1 MLTKFYERGMIM
13 KIKKIDKS
21 RKILLS
27 SRKILLSAVLMVALV
42 CGVIFYTMQK
52 PEVTL
57 ATEVK
62 LRTYDT
68 LNQNEPLKESD
79 LRDTESIKKWA
90 MPIVEGTLKAE
101 KRTLND
107 EEYQKV
113 LNAVVKTLNDTVDAG
128 NVDIQAD
135 GTLTDLSKSYVAN
148 AVANA
153 IAYALPEEDL
163 KSTVDGSTTQY
174 KQILDIQ
181 KALNALDNSNQT
193 LKKTVSAINN
203 TYQNSSTD
211 TSSQIHAV
219 DTSLTEKLDAL
230 ETELLAQIHY
240 NKKTGDRLTKDV
252 SDIQDI
258 LDSITSTQNECLS
271 QVKTALANIKT
282 LTTNVSDL
290 AKADEETKKQ
300 LKEITNN
307 ITSVTTQIDKTQQQ
321 FTNLL
326 NTKVKNLTDSQEALK
341 QEITTNI
348 SKTQTSLQTLVDNRV
363 TELTTKL
370 TGSIDTLRKDT
381 DSNDQKANTAL
392 NQTETTIRNE
402 ITSSKE
408 SLTKII
414 QQNVTQL
421 TENMS
426 STKSELQQKIDKNY
440 TDITNKQDADKKEL
454 SDKQDADKAELN
466 STITDVQKD
475 LQQQISK
482 NLDDLNKTISN
493 NVDDLNKTI
502 AGNKT
507 ELSNKIDK
515 TKEEMT
521 KSIDDTKNELNTTID
536 TKVTELNKTITAL
549 DQKLSA
555 SIDDTNASLAQTKA
569 DLTAVTTRVT
579 NAETDIKNINQQITD
594 LTAKYDTAIQKLW
607 DQVNVNSA
615 DIKALQSRLNAFI
628 ASANGHYKVDM
639 VPGFTITAA
648 QWKASG
654 SNVTYTFTHEYL
666 KNCTVVDVD
675 YASQYDIS
683 PTYSINSSAGTI
695 TITIPASQAQ
705 NISIADIMCYH
716 LIDDDK
722 GKDAAV
728 SHSDDSEKPVAD
740 EPKNDTA
747 ADTEIESQ
755 DVTGHKENE
764 DSKDTYSTLN

>member
-1 MLTKFYERGMIM
+1 M
-13 KIKKIDKS
+13 KIKKLDRS

-27 SRKILLSAVLMVALV
+27 VVLMITLV
-42 CGVIFYTMQK
+42 CGVIFYTVQK

-68 LNQNEPLKESD
+68 LNQNEPMKESD

-128 NVDIQAD
+128 NIDIQAD

-521 KSIDDTKNELNTTID
+521 KSIEDTKNELNTTID
-536 TKVTELNKTITAL
+536 TKVTELNQTITAL

-579 NAETDIKNINQQITD
+579 NAEASITNINQQITD

-607 DQVNVNSA
+607 DQVNANSA

-654 SNVTYTFTHEYL
+654 SNVTYTFTHKYL

-683 PTYSINSSAGTI
+683 PTYSTNASAGTI

-740 EPKNDTA
+740 ESKNDTV
-747 ADTEIESQ
+747 ADTETESQ

>member
-1 MLTKFYERGMIM
+1 M
-13 KIKKIDKS
+13 KIKKLDRS

-27 SRKILLSAVLMVALV
+27 VVLMITLV
-42 CGVIFYTMQK
+42 CGVIFYTVQK

-68 LNQNEPLKESD
+68 LNQNEPMKESD

-128 NVDIQAD
+128 NIDIQAD

-148 AVANA
+148 AVANS

-271 QVKTALANIKT
+271 QVKTALANIKA

-408 SLTKII
+408 SLNKII
-414 QQNVTQL
+414 QQNITQL
-421 TENMS
+421 TQNMTS
-426 STKSELQQKIDKNY
+426 NKSELQQKIDKNY
-440 TDITNKQDADKKEL
+440 TEIINKQNADRKEL
-454 SDKQDADKAELN
+454 SDKQNADKAELN

-482 NLDDLNKTISN
+482 NLDDLNKTIGD

-502 AGNKT
+502 ATNKT
-507 ELSNKIDK
+507 ELSTKINK

-521 KSIDDTKNELNTTID
+521 KSINDTKTELSTTID
-536 TKVTELNKTITAL
+536 TKVTELNQTITVL
-549 DQKLSA
+549 DQKLTA

-579 NAETDIKNINQQITD
+579 NAEASITNINQQITD
-594 LTAKYDTAIQKLW
+594 LTSKYDTAIQKLW
-607 DQVNVNSA
+607 DQVNTNSA

-683 PTYSINSSAGTI
+683 PTYSINSSAGTL

-722 GKDAAV
+722 GKNAAV
-728 SHSDDSEKPVAD
+728 AHSDDLERPVAD
-740 EPKNDTA
+740 EPENDTA
-747 ADTEIESQ
+747 KEPESQ
-755 DVTGHKENE
+755 VQDLTGHKENE
-764 DSKDTYSTLN
+764 DSKNTYSTLN

>member
-1 MLTKFYERGMIM
+1 M
-13 KIKKIDKS
+13 KIKKLDRS

-27 SRKILLSAVLMVALV
+27 VVLMITLV
-42 CGVIFYTMQK
+42 CGVIFYTVQK

-68 LNQNEPLKESD
+68 LNQNEPMNESD

-128 NVDIQAD
+128 NIDIQAD

-521 KSIDDTKNELNTTID
+521 KSIEDTKNELNTTID
-536 TKVTELNKTITAL
+536 TKVTELSQTITVL
-549 DQKLSA
+549 DQKLTA

-579 NAETDIKNINQQITD
+579 NAEASITNINQQITD
-594 LTAKYDTAIQKLW
+594 LTSKYDTAIQKLW
-607 DQVNVNSA
+607 DQVNTNSA

-722 GKDAAV
+722 GKDAAAT
-728 SHSDDSEKPVAD
+728 HSDDSEKSVVD
-740 EPKNDTA
+740 EPKNDTV
-747 ADTEIESQ
+747 ADTETESQ

>member
-1 MLTKFYERGMIM
+1 M
-13 KIKKIDKS
+13 KIKKLDRS

-27 SRKILLSAVLMVALV
+27 VVLMITLV
-42 CGVIFYTMQK
+42 CGVIFYTVQK

-68 LNQNEPLKESD
+68 LNQNEPMKESD

-128 NVDIQAD
+128 NIDIQAD

-521 KSIDDTKNELNTTID
+521 KSIEDTKNELNTTID
-536 TKVTELNKTITAL
+536 TKVTELNQTITAL

-579 NAETDIKNINQQITD
+579 NAEASITNINQQITD
-594 LTAKYDTAIQKLW
+594 LTSKYDTAIQKLW
-607 DQVNVNSA
+607 DQVNTNSA

-639 VPGFTITAA
+639 VPGFTITVA

-683 PTYSINSSAGTI
+683 PTYSTNASAGTI

-722 GKDAAV
+722 GKNAAV
-728 SHSDDSEKPVAD
+728 AHSDDLERPVAD
-740 EPKNDTA
+740 EPENDTA
-747 ADTEIESQ
+747 KEPESQ
-755 DVTGHKENE
+755 VQDLTGHKENE

>member
-1 MLTKFYERGMIM
+1 M
-13 KIKKIDKS
+13 KIKKLD
-21 RKILLS
+21 R
-27 SRKILLSAVLMVALV
+27 SRKILLSAVLTVAMV
-42 CGVIFYTMQK
+42 CGVLFYTMQK

-68 LNQNEPLKESD
+68 LNQNEPMKESD

-113 LNAVVKTLNDTVDAG
+113 LNAVVKTLNDTADAG
-128 NVDIQAD
+128 NIDIQAD

-181 KALNALDNSNQT
+181 KALNALDNSNQS

-240 NKKTGDRLTKDV
+240 NKKTGDRLTREV
-252 SDIQDI
+252 TDIQKI
-258 LDSITSTQNECLS
+258 LDDLMNTQNECMS
-271 QVKTALANIKT
+271 QIKTALTNIKT

-290 AKADEETKKQ
+290 AKSDQETKKQ
-300 LKEITNN
+300 LQEISSN
-307 ITSVTTQIDKTQQQ
+307 ITDVTTQIDKTQQQ
-321 FTNLL
+321 FTNIL
-326 NTKVKNLTDSQEALK
+326 NQKVKNLTDSQEALK

-381 DSNDQKANTAL
+381 DRNDQKANTAL

-408 SLTKII
+408 SLNKII
-414 QQNVTQL
+414 QQNITQL
-421 TENMS
+421 TQNMTS
-426 STKSELQQKIDKNY
+426 NKSELQQKIDKNY
-440 TDITNKQDADKKEL
+440 TEIINKQNADRKEL
-454 SDKQDADKAELN
+454 SDKQNADKAELN

-482 NLDDLNKTISN
+482 NLDDLNKTIGD

-502 AGNKT
+502 ATNKT
-507 ELSNKIDK
+507 ELSTKINK

-521 KSIDDTKNELNTTID
+521 KSINDTKTELSTTID
-536 TKVTELNKTITAL
+536 TKVTELNQTITAL
-549 DQKLSA
+549 DQKLTA

-579 NAETDIKNINQQITD
+579 NAEASIININQQITD

-607 DQVNVNSA
+607 DQVNINSA

-683 PTYSINSSAGTI
+683 PTYQVNSDAGTL

-722 GKDAAV
+722 GKDAAAT
-728 SHSDDSEKPVAD
+728 HSDDSEKSVVD

-747 ADTEIESQ
+747 KEPESQ
-755 DVTGHKENE
+755 APDLTGHQENE

>member
-1 MLTKFYERGMIM
+1 M
-13 KIKKIDKS
+13 KIKKLD
-21 RKILLS
+21 R
-27 SRKILLSAVLMVALV
+27 SRKILLSAVLTVAMV
-42 CGVIFYTMQK
+42 CGVLFYTMQK

-68 LNQNEPLKESD
+68 LNQNEPMKESD

-113 LNAVVKTLNDTVDAG
+113 LNAVVKTLNDTADAG
-128 NVDIQAD
+128 NIDIQAD

-181 KALNALDNSNQT
+181 KALNALDNSNQS

-240 NKKTGDRLTKDV
+240 NKKTGDRLTREV
-252 SDIQDI
+252 TDIQKI
-258 LDSITSTQNECLS
+258 LDDLMNTQNECMS
-271 QVKTALANIKT
+271 QIKTALTNIKT

-290 AKADEETKKQ
+290 AKSDQETKKQ
-300 LKEITNN
+300 LQEISSN
-307 ITSVTTQIDKTQQQ
+307 ITDVTTQIDKTQQQ
-321 FTNLL
+321 FTNIL
-326 NTKVKNLTDSQEALK
+326 NQKVKNLTDSQEALK

-370 TGSIDTLRKDT
+370 TGSIDTLRKNT

-408 SLTKII
+408 SLNKII
-414 QQNVTQL
+414 QQNITQL
-421 TENMS
+421 TQNMTS
-426 STKSELQQKIDKNY
+426 NKSELQQKIDKNY

-521 KSIDDTKNELNTTID
+521 KSIEDTKNELNTTID
-536 TKVTELNKTITAL
+536 TKVTELNQTITAL
-549 DQKLSA
+549 DQKLSV

-569 DLTAVTTRVT
+569 DLTAVTIRVT

-607 DQVNVNSA
+607 DQVNANSA

-654 SNVTYTFTHEYL
+654 SNATYTFTHEYL

-683 PTYSINSSAGTI
+683 PTYSINSSTGTI
-695 TITIPASQAQ
+695 TIKIPASQAQ

-747 ADTEIESQ
+747 TNTETESQ

-764 DSKDTYSTLN
+764 DSKNTYSTLN

>member
-1 MLTKFYERGMIM
+1 MLIKFYERGMIM
-13 KIKKIDKS
+13 KIKKLD
-21 RKILLS
+21 R
-27 SRKILLSAVLMVALV
+27 SRKILLSAVLTVAMV
-42 CGVIFYTMQK
+42 CGVLFYTMQK

-68 LNQNEPLKESD
+68 LNQNEPMKESD

-113 LNAVVKTLNDTVDAG
+113 LNAVVKTLNDTADAG
-128 NVDIQAD
+128 NIDIQAD

-181 KALNALDNSNQT
+181 KALNALDNSNQS

-240 NKKTGDRLTKDV
+240 NKKTGDRLTREV
-252 SDIQDI
+252 TDIQKI
-258 LDSITSTQNECLS
+258 LDDLMNTQNECMS
-271 QVKTALANIKT
+271 QIKTALTNIKT

-290 AKADEETKKQ
+290 AKSDHETKKQ
-300 LKEITNN
+300 LHEISSN
-307 ITSVTTQIDKTQQQ
+307 ITDITTQIDKTQQQ
-321 FTNLL
+321 FTNIL
-326 NTKVKNLTDSQEALK
+326 NQKVKNLTDSQEALK

-408 SLTKII
+408 SLNKII
-414 QQNVTQL
+414 QQNITQL
-421 TENMS
+421 TQNMTS
-426 STKSELQQKIDKNY
+426 NKSELQQKIDKNY
-440 TDITNKQDADKKEL
+440 TEIINKQNADRKEL
-454 SDKQDADKAELN
+454 SDKQNADKAELN

-482 NLDDLNKTISN
+482 NLDDLNKTIGD
-493 NVDDLNKTI
+493 NVNDLNKTI
-502 AGNKT
+502 ATNKT
-507 ELSNKIDK
+507 ELSTKINK

-521 KSIDDTKNELNTTID
+521 KSINDTKTELSTTID
-536 TKVTELNKTITAL
+536 TKVTELNQTITAL
-549 DQKLSA
+549 DQKLTA

-579 NAETDIKNINQQITD
+579 NAEASIININQQITD

-607 DQVNVNSA
+607 DQVNINSA

-683 PTYSINSSAGTI
+683 PTYQVNSDAGTL
-695 TITIPASQAQ
+695 TIIIPASQAQ

-722 GKDAAV
+722 GKDAAAT
-728 SHSDDSEKPVAD
+728 HSDDSEKSVVD

-747 ADTEIESQ
+747 KEPESQ
-755 DVTGHKENE
+755 APDLTGHKENE

>member
-1 MLTKFYERGMIM
+1 M
-13 KIKKIDKS
+13 KIKKLDRS

-27 SRKILLSAVLMVALV
+27 VVLMITLV
-42 CGVIFYTMQK
+42 CGVIFYTVQK

-68 LNQNEPLKESD
+68 LNQNEPMKESD

-128 NVDIQAD
+128 NIDIQTD

-521 KSIDDTKNELNTTID
+521 KSIEDTKNELNTTID
-536 TKVTELNKTITAL
+536 TKVTELNQTITAL

-579 NAETDIKNINQQITD
+579 NAEASITNINQQITD
-594 LTAKYDTAIQKLW
+594 LTSKYDTAIQKLW
-607 DQVNVNSA
+607 DQVNTNSA

-654 SNVTYTFTHEYL
+654 SNVTYTFTHKYL

-683 PTYSINSSAGTI
+683 PTYSTNASAGTI

-722 GKDAAV
+722 GKNAAV
-728 SHSDDSEKPVAD
+728 AHSEDLERPVAD
-740 EPKNDTA
+740 EPENDTA
-747 ADTEIESQ
+747 KEPESQ
-755 DVTGHKENE
+755 VQNLTGHKENE
-764 DSKDTYSTLN
+764 DSKNTYSTLN

>member
-1 MLTKFYERGMIM
+1 M
-13 KIKKIDKS
+13 KIKKLDRS

-27 SRKILLSAVLMVALV
+27 VVLMITLV
-42 CGVIFYTMQK
+42 CGVIFYTVQK

-68 LNQNEPLKESD
+68 LNQNEPMKESD

-128 NVDIQAD
+128 NIDIQAD

-440 TDITNKQDADKKEL
+440 TDITNKQNADKKEL
-454 SDKQDADKAELN
+454 SDKQAANKAELN

-521 KSIDDTKNELNTTID
+521 KSIEDTKNELNTTID
-536 TKVTELNKTITAL
+536 TKVTELNQTITAL

-579 NAETDIKNINQQITD
+579 NAEASITNINQQITD
-594 LTAKYDTAIQKLW
+594 LTSKYDTAIQKLW
-607 DQVNVNSA
+607 DQVNTNSA

-654 SNVTYTFTHEYL
+654 SNVTYTFTHKYL

-683 PTYSINSSAGTI
+683 PTYQVNSDAGTL

-722 GKDAAV
+722 GKDAAATP
-728 SHSDDSEKPVAD
+728 SDDSEKSVVD

-747 ADTEIESQ
+747 KEPESQ
-755 DVTGHKENE
+755 AQDLTGHKENE

>member
-1 MLTKFYERGMIM
+1 M
-13 KIKKIDKS
+13 KIKKLDRS

-27 SRKILLSAVLMVALV
+27 VVLMITLV
-42 CGVIFYTMQK
+42 CGVIFYTVQK

-68 LNQNEPLKESD
+68 LNQNEPMKESD

-128 NVDIQAD
+128 NIDIQAD

-408 SLTKII
+408 SLNKII
-414 QQNVTQL
+414 QQNITQL
-421 TENMS
+421 TQNMTS
-426 STKSELQQKIDKNY
+426 NKSELQQKIDKNY
-440 TDITNKQDADKKEL
+440 TEIINKQNADRKEL
-454 SDKQDADKAELN
+454 SDKQNADKAELN

-482 NLDDLNKTISN
+482 NLDDLNKTIGD

-502 AGNKT
+502 ATNKT
-507 ELSNKIDK
+507 ELSTKIDK

-521 KSIDDTKNELNTTID
+521 KSIEDTKNELNTTID
-536 TKVTELNKTITAL
+536 TKVTELNQTITAL

-579 NAETDIKNINQQITD
+579 NAEASITNINQQITD
-594 LTAKYDTAIQKLW
+594 LTSKYDTAIQKLW
-607 DQVNVNSA
+607 DQVNTNSA

-654 SNVTYTFTHEYL
+654 SNVTYTFTHKYL

-683 PTYSINSSAGTI
+683 PTYSTNASAGTI

-722 GKDAAV
+722 GKNAAV
-728 SHSDDSEKPVAD
+728 AHSDDLERPVAD
-740 EPKNDTA
+740 EPENDTA
-747 ADTEIESQ
+747 KEPESQ
-755 DVTGHKENE
+755 VQDLTGHKENE
-764 DSKDTYSTLN
+764 DSKNTYSTLN

>member
-1 MLTKFYERGMIM
+1 M
-13 KIKKIDKS
+13 KIKKLD
-21 RKILLS
+21 R
-27 SRKILLSAVLMVALV
+27 SRKILLSAVLTVAMV
-42 CGVIFYTMQK
+42 CGVLFYTMQK

-68 LNQNEPLKESD
+68 LNQNEPMKESD

-113 LNAVVKTLNDTVDAG
+113 LNAVVKTLNDTADAG
-128 NVDIQAD
+128 NIDIQAD

-181 KALNALDNSNQT
+181 KALNALDNSNQS

-240 NKKTGDRLTKDV
+240 NKKTGDRLTREV
-252 SDIQDI
+252 TDIQKI
-258 LDSITSTQNECLS
+258 LDDLMNTQNECMS
-271 QVKTALANIKT
+271 QIKTALTNIKT

-290 AKADEETKKQ
+290 AKSDQETKKQ
-300 LKEITNN
+300 LQEISSN
-307 ITSVTTQIDKTQQQ
+307 ITDVTTQIDKTQQQ
-321 FTNLL
+321 FTNIL
-326 NTKVKNLTDSQEALK
+326 NQKVKNLTDSQEALK

-408 SLTKII
+408 FLNKII
-414 QQNVTQL
+414 QQNITQL
-421 TENMS
+421 TQNMTS
-426 STKSELQQKIDKNY
+426 NKSELQQKIDKNY
-440 TDITNKQDADKKEL
+440 TEIINKQNADRKEL
-454 SDKQDADKAELN
+454 SDKQNADKAELN

-482 NLDDLNKTISN
+482 NLDDLNKTIGD

-502 AGNKT
+502 ATNKT
-507 ELSNKIDK
+507 ELSTKINK

-521 KSIDDTKNELNTTID
+521 KSINDTKTELSTTID
-536 TKVTELNKTITAL
+536 TKVTELNQTITAL
-549 DQKLSA
+549 DQKLTA

-579 NAETDIKNINQQITD
+579 NAEASIININQQITD

-607 DQVNVNSA
+607 DQVNINSA

-683 PTYSINSSAGTI
+683 PTYQVNSDAGTL

-722 GKDAAV
+722 GKDAAAT
-728 SHSDDSEKPVAD
+728 HSDDSEKSVVD

-747 ADTEIESQ
+747 KEPESQ
-755 DVTGHKENE
+755 APDLTGHQENE

>member
-1 MLTKFYERGMIM
+1 M
-13 KIKKIDKS
+13 KIKKLDRS

-27 SRKILLSAVLMVALV
+27 VVLMITLV
-42 CGVIFYTMQK
+42 CGVIFYTVQK

-521 KSIDDTKNELNTTID
+521 KSIEDTKNELNTTID
-536 TKVTELNKTITAL
+536 TKVTELNQTITAL

-579 NAETDIKNINQQITD
+579 NAEASITNINQQITD
-594 LTAKYDTAIQKLW
+594 LTSKYDTAIQKLW
-607 DQVNVNSA
+607 DQVNANSA

-654 SNVTYTFTHEYL
+654 SNVTYTFTHKYL

-683 PTYSINSSAGTI
+683 PTYSTNASAGTI

-722 GKDAAV
+722 GKNAAV
-728 SHSDDSEKPVAD
+728 AHSDDLERPVAD
-740 EPKNDTA
+740 EPENDTA
-747 ADTEIESQ
+747 KEPESQ
-755 DVTGHKENE
+755 VQDLTGHKENE
-764 DSKDTYSTLN
+764 DSKNTYSTLN

>member
-1 MLTKFYERGMIM
+1 M
-13 KIKKIDKS
+13 KIKKID
-21 RKILLS
+21 R
-27 SRKILLSAVLMVALV
+27 SRKILLSAVLTVAMV
-42 CGVIFYTMQK
+42 CGVLFYTMQK

-68 LNQNEPLKESD
+68 LNQNEPMKESD

-113 LNAVVKTLNDTVDAG
+113 LNAVVKTLNDTADAG
-128 NVDIQAD
+128 NIDIQAD

-181 KALNALDNSNQT
+181 KALNALDNSNQS

-240 NKKTGDRLTKDV
+240 NKKTGDRLTREV
-252 SDIQDI
+252 TDIQKI
-258 LDSITSTQNECLS
+258 LDDLMNTQNECMS
-271 QVKTALANIKT
+271 QIKTALTNIKT

-290 AKADEETKKQ
+290 AKSDQETKKQ
-300 LKEITNN
+300 LQEISSN
-307 ITSVTTQIDKTQQQ
+307 ITDVTTQIDKTQQQ
-321 FTNLL
+321 FTNIL
-326 NTKVKNLTDSQEALK
+326 NQKVKNLTDSQEALK

-408 SLTKII
+408 SLNKII
-414 QQNVTQL
+414 QQNITQL
-421 TENMS
+421 TQNMTS
-426 STKSELQQKIDKNY
+426 NKSELQQKIDKNY
-440 TDITNKQDADKKEL
+440 TEIINKQNADRKEL
-454 SDKQDADKAELN
+454 SDKQNADKAELN

-482 NLDDLNKTISN
+482 NLDDLNKTIGD

-502 AGNKT
+502 ATNKT
-507 ELSNKIDK
+507 ELSTKINK

-521 KSIDDTKNELNTTID
+521 KSINDTKTELSTTID
-536 TKVTELNKTITAL
+536 TKVTELNQTITAL
-549 DQKLSA
+549 DQKLTA

-579 NAETDIKNINQQITD
+579 NAEASITNINQQITD
-594 LTAKYDTAIQKLW
+594 LTSKYDTAIQKLW
-607 DQVNVNSA
+607 DQVNTNSA

-654 SNVTYTFTHEYL
+654 SNVNYTFTHEYL

-683 PTYSINSSAGTI
+683 PTYQVNSDAGTL
-695 TITIPASQAQ
+695 TITIPTSQAQ

-722 GKDAAV
+722 GKDAAAT
-728 SHSDDSEKPVAD
+728 HSDDSEKSVVD

-747 ADTEIESQ
+747 KEPESQ
-755 DVTGHKENE
+755 AQDLTGHKENE

>member
-1 MLTKFYERGMIM
+1 MIM
-13 KIKKIDKS
+13 KIKKLDRS

-27 SRKILLSAVLMVALV
+27 VVLMITLV
-42 CGVIFYTMQK
+42 CGVIFYTVQK

-68 LNQNEPLKESD
+68 LNQNEPMKESD

-128 NVDIQAD
+128 NIDIQAD

-326 NTKVKNLTDSQEALK
+326 NTKVKNLTDSQEAIK

-502 AGNKT
+502 VGNKT

-521 KSIDDTKNELNTTID
+521 KSIEDTKNELNTTID
-536 TKVTELNKTITAL
+536 TKVTELNQTITAL

-569 DLTAVTTRVT
+569 DLTTVTTRVT

-607 DQVNVNSA
+607 DQVNANSA

-654 SNVTYTFTHEYL
+654 SNATYTFTHEYL

-683 PTYSINSSAGTI
+683 PTYQVNSDAGTL

-722 GKDAAV
+722 GKDAAAT
-728 SHSDDSEKPVAD
+728 HSDDSENSVVD

-747 ADTEIESQ
+747 KEPESQ
-755 DVTGHKENE
+755 AQDLTGHKENE

>member
-1 MLTKFYERGMIM
+1 M
-13 KIKKIDKS
+13 KIKKLDRS

-27 SRKILLSAVLMVALV
+27 VVLMITLV
-42 CGVIFYTMQK
+42 CGVIFYTVQK

-68 LNQNEPLKESD
+68 LNQNEPMKESD

-128 NVDIQAD
+128 NIDIQAD

-521 KSIDDTKNELNTTID
+521 KSIEDTKNELNTTID
-536 TKVTELNKTITAL
+536 TKVTELNQTITAL

-579 NAETDIKNINQQITD
+579 NAEASITNINQQITD
-594 LTAKYDTAIQKLW
+594 LTSKYDTAIQKLW
-607 DQVNVNSA
+607 DQVNANSA

-654 SNVTYTFTHEYL
+654 SNVTYTFTHKYL

-683 PTYSINSSAGTI
+683 PTYSTNASAGTI

-722 GKDAAV
+722 GKNAAV
-728 SHSDDSEKPVAD
+728 AHSDDLERPVAD
-740 EPKNDTA
+740 EPENDTA
-747 ADTEIESQ
+747 KEPESQ
-755 DVTGHKENE
+755 VQDLTGHKENE
-764 DSKDTYSTLN
+764 DSKNTYSTLN

>member
-1 MLTKFYERGMIM
+1 M
-13 KIKKIDKS
+13 KIKKID
-21 RKILLS
+21 R
-27 SRKILLSAVLMVALV
+27 SRKILLSAVLTVAMV
-42 CGVIFYTMQK
+42 CGVLFYTMQK

-68 LNQNEPLKESD
+68 LNQNEPMKESD

-128 NVDIQAD
+128 NIDIQAD

-181 KALNALDNSNQT
+181 KALNALDNSNQS

-240 NKKTGDRLTKDV
+240 NKKTGDRLTRDV
-252 SDIQDI
+252 TDIQDI
-258 LDSITSTQNECLS
+258 LDDLMNTQNECMS
-271 QVKTALANIKT
+271 QIKTALTNIKT

-290 AKADEETKKQ
+290 AKSDQETKKQ
-300 LKEITNN
+300 LQEISSN
-307 ITSVTTQIDKTQQQ
+307 ITDVTTQIDKTQQQ
-321 FTNLL
+321 FTNIL
-326 NTKVKNLTDSQEALK
+326 NQKVKNLTDSQEALK

-408 SLTKII
+408 SLNKII
-414 QQNVTQL
+414 QQNITQL
-421 TENMS
+421 TQNMTS
-426 STKSELQQKIDKNY
+426 NKSELQQKIDKNY
-440 TDITNKQDADKKEL
+440 TEIINKQNADRKEL
-454 SDKQDADKAELN
+454 SDKQNADKAELN

-482 NLDDLNKTISN
+482 NLDDLNKTIGD

-502 AGNKT
+502 ATNKT
-507 ELSNKIDK
+507 ELSTKINK

-521 KSIDDTKNELNTTID
+521 KSINDTKTELSTTID
-536 TKVTELNKTITAL
+536 TKVTELNQTITAL
-549 DQKLSA
+549 DQKLTA

-579 NAETDIKNINQQITD
+579 NAEASITNINQQITD
-594 LTAKYDTAIQKLW
+594 LTSKYDTAIQKLW
-607 DQVNVNSA
+607 DQVNTNSA

-639 VPGFTITAA
+639 VPGFPITAA

-654 SNVTYTFTHEYL
+654 SNVIYTFTHEYL

-683 PTYSINSSAGTI
+683 PTYQVNSNAGTL
-695 TITIPASQAQ
+695 TITIPASQTQ

-722 GKDAAV
+722 GKDAAAT
-728 SHSDDSEKPVAD
+728 HSDTSEKPVVD
-740 EPKNDTA
+740 EPKNGTA
-747 ADTEIESQ
+747 KEPESQ
-755 DVTGHKENE
+755 APDLTGHKENE

>member
-1 MLTKFYERGMIM
+1 M
-13 KIKKIDKS
+13 KIKKLDRS

-27 SRKILLSAVLMVALV
+27 VVLMITLV
-42 CGVIFYTMQK
+42 CGVIFYTVQK

-68 LNQNEPLKESD
+68 LNQNEPMKESD

-128 NVDIQAD
+128 NIDIQAD

-521 KSIDDTKNELNTTID
+521 KSIEDTKNELNTTID
-536 TKVTELNKTITAL
+536 TKVTELNQTITAL

-569 DLTAVTTRVT
+569 DLTAVTIRVT

-607 DQVNVNSA
+607 NQVNANSA

-654 SNVTYTFTHEYL
+654 SNATYTFTHEYL

-683 PTYSINSSAGTI
+683 PTYSINSSTGTI
-695 TITIPASQAQ
+695 TIKIPASQAQ

-747 ADTEIESQ
+747 TNTETESQ

>member
-1 MLTKFYERGMIM
+1 M
-13 KIKKIDKS
+13 KIKKLD
-21 RKILLS
+21 R
-27 SRKILLSAVLMVALV
+27 SRKILLSAVLMITLV
-42 CGVIFYTMQK
+42 CGVIFYTVQK

-68 LNQNEPLKESD
+68 LNQNEPMKESD

-128 NVDIQAD
+128 NIDIQAD

-181 KALNALDNSNQT
+181 KALNALDNSNQS

-203 TYQNSSTD
+203 TYKNSSTD

-230 ETELLAQIHY
+230 KTELLAQIHY
-240 NKKTGDRLTKDV
+240 NKKTGDRLTRDV
-252 SDIQDI
+252 TDIQEI
-258 LDSITSTQNECLS
+258 LDDLMNTQNECMS
-271 QVKTALANIKT
+271 QIKTALTNIKT

-290 AKADEETKKQ
+290 AKSDQETKKQ
-300 LKEITNN
+300 LQEISSN
-307 ITSVTTQIDKTQQQ
+307 ITDVTTQIDKTQQQ
-321 FTNLL
+321 FTNIL
-326 NTKVKNLTDSQEALK
+326 NQKVKNLTDSQEALK
-341 QEITTNI
+341 HEITTNI

-408 SLTKII
+408 SLNKII
-414 QQNVTQL
+414 QQNITQL
-421 TENMS
+421 TQNMTS
-426 STKSELQQKIDKNY
+426 NKSELQQKIDKNY
-440 TDITNKQDADKKEL
+440 TEIINKQNADRKEL
-454 SDKQDADKAELN
+454 SDKQNADKAELN

-482 NLDDLNKTISN
+482 NLDDLNKTIGD

-502 AGNKT
+502 ATNKT
-507 ELSNKIDK
+507 ELSTKINK

-521 KSIDDTKNELNTTID
+521 KSINDTKTELSTTID
-536 TKVTELNKTITAL
+536 TKVTELNQTITAL
-549 DQKLSA
+549 DQKLTA

-579 NAETDIKNINQQITD
+579 NAEASITNINQQITD
-594 LTAKYDTAIQKLW
+594 LTSKYDTAIQKLW
-607 DQVNVNSA
+607 DQVNTNSA

-654 SNVTYTFTHEYL
+654 SNVNYTFTHEYL

-722 GKDAAV
+722 GKDAAAT
-728 SHSDDSEKPVAD
+728 HSDDSEKSVVD
-740 EPKNDTA
+740 EPENDTA
-747 ADTEIESQ
+747 KEPESQ
-755 DVTGHKENE
+755 AQDLTGHKENE

>member
-1 MLTKFYERGMIM
+1 M
-13 KIKKIDKS
+13 KIKKLD
-21 RKILLS
+21 R
-27 SRKILLSAVLMVALV
+27 SRKILLSAVLTVAMV
-42 CGVIFYTMQK
+42 CGVLFYTMQK

-68 LNQNEPLKESD
+68 LNQNEPMKESD

-113 LNAVVKTLNDTVDAG
+113 LNAVVKTLNDTADAG
-128 NVDIQAD
+128 NIDIQAD

-181 KALNALDNSNQT
+181 KALNALDNSNQS

-240 NKKTGDRLTKDV
+240 NKKTGDRLTREV
-252 SDIQDI
+252 TDIQKI
-258 LDSITSTQNECLS
+258 LDDLMNTQNECMS
-271 QVKTALANIKT
+271 QIKTALTNIKT

-290 AKADEETKKQ
+290 AKSDHETKKQ
-300 LKEITNN
+300 LHEISSN
-307 ITSVTTQIDKTQQQ
+307 ITDITTQIDKTQQQ
-321 FTNLL
+321 FTNIL
-326 NTKVKNLTDSQEALK
+326 NQKVKNLTDSQEALK

-408 SLTKII
+408 SLNKII
-414 QQNVTQL
+414 QQNITQL
-421 TENMS
+421 TQNMTS
-426 STKSELQQKIDKNY
+426 NKSELQQKIDKNY
-440 TDITNKQDADKKEL
+440 TEIINKQNADRKEL
-454 SDKQDADKAELN
+454 SDKQNADKAELN

-482 NLDDLNKTISN
+482 NLDDLNKTIGD
-493 NVDDLNKTI
+493 NVNDLNKTI
-502 AGNKT
+502 ATNKT
-507 ELSNKIDK
+507 ELSTKINK

-521 KSIDDTKNELNTTID
+521 KSINDTKTELSTTID
-536 TKVTELNKTITAL
+536 TKVTELNQTITAL
-549 DQKLSA
+549 DQKLTA

-579 NAETDIKNINQQITD
+579 NAEASIININQQITD

-607 DQVNVNSA
+607 DQVNINSA

-683 PTYSINSSAGTI
+683 PTYQVNSDAGTL
-695 TITIPASQAQ
+695 TIIIPASQAQ

-722 GKDAAV
+722 GKDAAAT
-728 SHSDDSEKPVAD
+728 HSDDSEKSVVD

-747 ADTEIESQ
+747 KEPESQ
-755 DVTGHKENE
+755 APDLTGHKENE

>member
-1 MLTKFYERGMIM
+1 M
-13 KIKKIDKS
+13 KIKKLD
-21 RKILLS
+21 R
-27 SRKILLSAVLMVALV
+27 SRKILLSAVLTVAMV
-42 CGVIFYTMQK
+42 CGVLFYTMQK

-68 LNQNEPLKESD
+68 LNQNEPMKESD

-113 LNAVVKTLNDTVDAG
+113 LNAVVKTLNDTADAG
-128 NVDIQAD
+128 NIDIQAD

-181 KALNALDNSNQT
+181 KALNALDNSNQS

-240 NKKTGDRLTKDV
+240 NKKTGDRLTREV
-252 SDIQDI
+252 TDIQKI
-258 LDSITSTQNECLS
+258 LDDLMNTQNECMS
-271 QVKTALANIKT
+271 QIKTALTNIKT

-290 AKADEETKKQ
+290 AKSDQETKKQ
-300 LKEITNN
+300 LQEISSN
-307 ITSVTTQIDKTQQQ
+307 ITDVTTQIDKTQQQ
-321 FTNLL
+321 FTNIL
-326 NTKVKNLTDSQEALK
+326 NQKVKNITDSQEALK

-408 SLTKII
+408 SLNKII
-414 QQNVTQL
+414 QQNITQL
-421 TENMS
+421 TQNMTS
-426 STKSELQQKIDKNY
+426 NKSELQQKIDKNY
-440 TDITNKQDADKKEL
+440 TEIINKQNADRKEL
-454 SDKQDADKAELN
+454 SDKQNADKAELN

-482 NLDDLNKTISN
+482 NLDDLNKTIGD

-502 AGNKT
+502 ATNKT
-507 ELSNKIDK
+507 ELSTKINK

-521 KSIDDTKNELNTTID
+521 KSINDTKTELSTTID
-536 TKVTELNKTITAL
+536 TKVTELNQTITAL
-549 DQKLSA
+549 DQKLTA

-579 NAETDIKNINQQITD
+579 NAEASIININQQITD

-607 DQVNVNSA
+607 DQVNINSA

-683 PTYSINSSAGTI
+683 PTYQVNSDAGTL

-722 GKDAAV
+722 GKDAAAT
-728 SHSDDSEKPVAD
+728 HSDDSEKSVVD

-747 ADTEIESQ
+747 KEPESQ
-755 DVTGHKENE
+755 APDLTGHQENE

>member
-1 MLTKFYERGMIM
+1 M
-13 KIKKIDKS
+13 KIKKLDRS

-27 SRKILLSAVLMVALV
+27 VVLMITLV
-42 CGVIFYTMQK
+42 CGVIFYTVQK

-440 TDITNKQDADKKEL
+440 TDITNKQDADK
-454 SDKQDADKAELN
+454 AELN

-521 KSIDDTKNELNTTID
+521 KSIEDTKNELNTTID
-536 TKVTELNKTITAL
+536 TKVTELNQTITAL

-579 NAETDIKNINQQITD
+579 NAEASITNINQQITD
-594 LTAKYDTAIQKLW
+594 LTSKYDTAIQKLW
-607 DQVNVNSA
+607 DQVNTNSA

-654 SNVTYTFTHEYL
+654 SNVNYTFTHEYL

-683 PTYSINSSAGTI
+683 PTYQVNSDAGTL
-695 TITIPASQAQ
+695 TITIPTSQAQ

-722 GKDAAV
+722 GKDAAAT
-728 SHSDDSEKPVAD
+728 HSDDSEKSVVD

-747 ADTEIESQ
+747 KEPESQ
-755 DVTGHKENE
+755 AQDLTGHKENE

>member
-1 MLTKFYERGMIM
+1 M
-13 KIKKIDKS
+13 KIKKLDRS

-27 SRKILLSAVLMVALV
+27 VVLMITLV
-42 CGVIFYTMQK
+42 CGVIFYTVQK

-68 LNQNEPLKESD
+68 LNQNEPMKESD

-128 NVDIQAD
+128 NIDIQAD

-521 KSIDDTKNELNTTID
+521 KSIEDTKNELNTTID
-536 TKVTELNKTITAL
+536 TKVTELNQTITAL

-579 NAETDIKNINQQITD
+579 NAEASITNINQQITD
-594 LTAKYDTAIQKLW
+594 LTSKYDTAIQKLW
-607 DQVNVNSA
+607 DQVNTNSA

-654 SNVTYTFTHEYL
+654 SNVTYTFTHKYL
-666 KNCTVVDVD
+666 KNCIVVDVD

-683 PTYSINSSAGTI
+683 PTYSTNASAGTI

-722 GKDAAV
+722 GKNAAV
-728 SHSDDSEKPVAD
+728 AHSDDLERPVAD
-740 EPKNDTA
+740 EPENDTA
-747 ADTEIESQ
+747 KEPESQ
-755 DVTGHKENE
+755 VQDLTGHKENE
-764 DSKDTYSTLN
+764 DSKNMYSTLN

>member
-1 MLTKFYERGMIM
+1 M
-13 KIKKIDKS
+13 KIKKLDRS

-27 SRKILLSAVLMVALV
+27 VVLMITLV
-42 CGVIFYTMQK
+42 CGVIFYTVQK

-68 LNQNEPLKESD
+68 LNQNEPMKESD

-128 NVDIQAD
+128 NIDIQAD

-482 NLDDLNKTISN
+482 NLDNLNKTISD

-536 TKVTELNKTITAL
+536 TKVTELNQTITAL
-549 DQKLSA
+549 DQKLTA

-579 NAETDIKNINQQITD
+579 NAEASITDINQQITD

-683 PTYSINSSAGTI
+683 PTYSINSSTGTI
-695 TITIPASQAQ
+695 TIKIPASQAQ

-747 ADTEIESQ
+747 ANTETESQ

>member
-1 MLTKFYERGMIM
+1 M
-13 KIKKIDKS
+13 KIKKLDRS

-27 SRKILLSAVLMVALV
+27 VVLMITLV
-42 CGVIFYTMQK
+42 CGVIFYTVQK

-68 LNQNEPLKESD
+68 LNQNEPMKESD

-128 NVDIQAD
+128 NIDIQAD

-521 KSIDDTKNELNTTID
+521 KSIEDTKNELNTTID
-536 TKVTELNKTITAL
+536 TKVTELNQTITAL

-569 DLTAVTTRVT
+569 DLTAVTIRVT

-607 DQVNVNSA
+607 DQVNANLA

-654 SNVTYTFTHEYL
+654 SNATYTFTHEYL

-683 PTYSINSSAGTI
+683 PTYSINSSTGTI
-695 TITIPASQAQ
+695 TIKIPASQAQ

-747 ADTEIESQ
+747 TNTETESQ

>member
-1 MLTKFYERGMIM
+1 M
-13 KIKKIDKS
+13 KIKKLDRS

-27 SRKILLSAVLMVALV
+27 VVLMITLV
-42 CGVIFYTMQK
+42 CGVIFYTVQK

-68 LNQNEPLKESD
+68 LNQNEPMKESD

-128 NVDIQAD
+128 NIDIQAD

-521 KSIDDTKNELNTTID
+521 KSIEDTKNELNTTID
-536 TKVTELNKTITAL
+536 TKVTELNQTITAL

-607 DQVNVNSA
+607 DQVNANSA

-654 SNVTYTFTHEYL
+654 SNATYTFTHEYL

-695 TITIPASQAQ
+695 TIKIPASQAQ

-747 ADTEIESQ
+747 AATETESQ
-755 DVTGHKENE
+755 DVIGHKENE
-764 DSKDTYSTLN
+764 DSKDTYSTLD

>member
-1 MLTKFYERGMIM
+1 M
-13 KIKKIDKS
+13 KIKKLDRS

-27 SRKILLSAVLMVALV
+27 VVLMITLV
-42 CGVIFYTMQK
+42 CGVIFYTVQK

-68 LNQNEPLKESD
+68 LNQNEPMKESD

-107 EEYQKV
+107 
-113 LNAVVKTLNDTVDAG
+113 TVDAG
-128 NVDIQAD
+128 NIDIQAD

-521 KSIDDTKNELNTTID
+521 KSIEDTKNELNTTID
-536 TKVTELNKTITAL
+536 TKVTELNQTITAL

-579 NAETDIKNINQQITD
+579 NAEASITNINQQITD
-594 LTAKYDTAIQKLW
+594 LTSKYDTAIQKLW
-607 DQVNVNSA
+607 DQVNTNSA

-654 SNVTYTFTHEYL
+654 SNVTYTFTHKYL

-683 PTYSINSSAGTI
+683 PTYSTNASAGTI

-722 GKDAAV
+722 GKNAAV
-728 SHSDDSEKPVAD
+728 AHSDDLERPVAD
-740 EPKNDTA
+740 EPENDTA
-747 ADTEIESQ
+747 KEPESQ
-755 DVTGHKENE
+755 VQDLTGHKENE
-764 DSKDTYSTLN
+764 DSKNTYSTLN

>member
-1 MLTKFYERGMIM
+1 M
-13 KIKKIDKS
+13 KIKKID
-21 RKILLS
+21 R
-27 SRKILLSAVLMVALV
+27 SRKILLSAVLTVAMV
-42 CGVIFYTMQK
+42 CGVLFYTMQK

-68 LNQNEPLKESD
+68 LNQNEPMKESD

-128 NVDIQAD
+128 NIDIQAD

-181 KALNALDNSNQT
+181 KALNALDNSNQS

-240 NKKTGDRLTKDV
+240 NKKTGDRLTREV
-252 SDIQDI
+252 TDIQKI
-258 LDSITSTQNECLS
+258 LDDLMNTQNECMS
-271 QVKTALANIKT
+271 QIKTALTNIKT

-290 AKADEETKKQ
+290 AKSDQETKKQ
-300 LKEITNN
+300 LQEISSN
-307 ITSVTTQIDKTQQQ
+307 ITDVTTQIDKTQQQ
-321 FTNLL
+321 FTNIL
-326 NTKVKNLTDSQEALK
+326 NQKVKNLTDSQEALK

-408 SLTKII
+408 SLNKII
-414 QQNVTQL
+414 QQNITQL
-421 TENMS
+421 TQNMTS
-426 STKSELQQKIDKNY
+426 NKSELQQKIDKNY
-440 TDITNKQDADKKEL
+440 TEIINKQNADRKEL
-454 SDKQDADKAELN
+454 SDKQNADKAELN

-482 NLDDLNKTISN
+482 NLDDLNKTIGD

-502 AGNKT
+502 ATNKT
-507 ELSNKIDK
+507 ELSTKINK

-521 KSIDDTKNELNTTID
+521 KSINDTKTELSTTID
-536 TKVTELNKTITAL
+536 TKVTELNQTITAL
-549 DQKLSA
+549 DQKLTA

-579 NAETDIKNINQQITD
+579 NAEASIININQQITD

-607 DQVNVNSA
+607 DQVNTNSA

-628 ASANGHYKVDM
+628 VSANGHYKVDM

-654 SNVTYTFTHEYL
+654 SNVTYTFTHEHL

-683 PTYSINSSAGTI
+683 PTYQVNSNAGTL

-722 GKDAAV
+722 GKDAAAT
-728 SHSDDSEKPVAD
+728 HSDDSEKSVVD

-747 ADTEIESQ
+747 KEPESQ
-755 DVTGHKENE
+755 APDLTGHKENE

>member
-1 MLTKFYERGMIM
+1 M
-13 KIKKIDKS
+13 KIKKLDRS

-27 SRKILLSAVLMVALV
+27 VVLMITLV
-42 CGVIFYTMQK
+42 CGVIFYTVQK

-68 LNQNEPLKESD
+68 LNQNEPMKESD

-128 NVDIQAD
+128 NIDIQAD

-521 KSIDDTKNELNTTID
+521 KSIEDTKNELNTTID
-536 TKVTELNKTITAL
+536 TKVTELNQTITAL

-569 DLTAVTTRVT
+569 DLTAVTIRVT

-607 DQVNVNSA
+607 DQVNANSA

-654 SNVTYTFTHEYL
+654 SNATYTFTHEYL

-683 PTYSINSSAGTI
+683 PTYSINSSTGTI
-695 TITIPASQAQ
+695 TIKIPASQAQ

-747 ADTEIESQ
+747 TNTETESQ

>member
-1 MLTKFYERGMIM
+1 M
-13 KIKKIDKS
+13 KIKKLDRS

-27 SRKILLSAVLMVALV
+27 VVLMITLV
-42 CGVIFYTMQK
+42 CGVIFYTVQK

-68 LNQNEPLKESD
+68 LNQNEPMKESD

-128 NVDIQAD
+128 NIDIQAD

-521 KSIDDTKNELNTTID
+521 KSIEDTKNELNTTID
-536 TKVTELNKTITAL
+536 TKVTELNQTITAL

-569 DLTAVTTRVT
+569 DLTAVTIRVT

-607 DQVNVNSA
+607 DQVNANSA
-615 DIKALQSRLNAFI
+615 DIKALQLRLNAFI

-654 SNVTYTFTHEYL
+654 SNATYTFTHEYL

-683 PTYSINSSAGTI
+683 PTYSINSSTGTI
-695 TITIPASQAQ
+695 TIKIPASQAQ

-747 ADTEIESQ
+747 TNTETESQ

>member
-1 MLTKFYERGMIM
+1 M
-13 KIKKIDKS
+13 KIKKLDRS

-27 SRKILLSAVLMVALV
+27 VVLMITLV
-42 CGVIFYTMQK
+42 CGVIFYTVQK

-68 LNQNEPLKESD
+68 LNQNEPMKESD

-128 NVDIQAD
+128 NIDIQAD

-282 LTTNVSDL
+282 LTNNVSDL

-321 FTNLL
+321 FTNIL
-326 NTKVKNLTDSQEALK
+326 NQKVKNLTDSQEALK

-408 SLTKII
+408 SLNKII
-414 QQNVTQL
+414 QQNITQL
-421 TENMS
+421 TQNMTS
-426 STKSELQQKIDKNY
+426 NKSELQQKIDKNY
-440 TDITNKQDADKKEL
+440 TEIINKQNADRKEL
-454 SDKQDADKAELN
+454 SDKQNADKAELN

-482 NLDDLNKTISN
+482 NLDDLNKTIGD

-502 AGNKT
+502 ATNKT
-507 ELSNKIDK
+507 ELSTKINK

-521 KSIDDTKNELNTTID
+521 KSINDTKTELSTTID
-536 TKVTELNKTITAL
+536 NKVTELNQTITAL
-549 DQKLSA
+549 DQKLTA

-579 NAETDIKNINQQITD
+579 NAEASITNINQQITD
-594 LTAKYDTAIQKLW
+594 LTSKYDTAIQKLW
-607 DQVNVNSA
+607 DQVNTNSA

-628 ASANGHYKVDM
+628 VSANGHYKVDM
-639 VPGFTITAA
+639 VQGFTITAA

-683 PTYSINSSAGTI
+683 PTYQVNSDAGTL

-722 GKDAAV
+722 GKDAAAT
-728 SHSDDSEKPVAD
+728 HSDDSEKSVVD

-747 ADTEIESQ
+747 KEPESQ
-755 DVTGHKENE
+755 APDLTGHKENE

>member
-1 MLTKFYERGMIM
+1 MLIKFYERGMIM
-13 KIKKIDKS
+13 KIKKID
-21 RKILLS
+21 R
-27 SRKILLSAVLMVALV
+27 SRKILLSAVLTVAMV
-42 CGVIFYTMQK
+42 CGVLFYTMQK

-68 LNQNEPLKESD
+68 LNQNEPMKESD

-128 NVDIQAD
+128 NIDIQAD

-240 NKKTGDRLTKDV
+240 NKKTGDHLTKDV

-290 AKADEETKKQ
+290 AKTDEETKKQ

-440 TDITNKQDADKKEL
+440 TDITNKQNADKKEL

-482 NLDDLNKTISN
+482 NLDDLNKTISD

-502 AGNKT
+502 ADNKT

-536 TKVTELNKTITAL
+536 TKVTELNQTITAL

-607 DQVNVNSA
+607 DQVNANSA

-683 PTYSINSSAGTI
+683 PTYSTNSSAGTI

-722 GKDAAV
+722 GKNAAAT
-728 SHSDDSEKPVAD
+728 HSDDSEKSAVVD
-740 EPKNDTA
+740 SKDDITKEP
-747 ADTEIESQ
+747 ESQVQ

>member
-1 MLTKFYERGMIM
+1 M
-13 KIKKIDKS
+13 KIKKLDRS

-27 SRKILLSAVLMVALV
+27 VVLMITLV
-42 CGVIFYTMQK
+42 CGVIFYTVQK

-68 LNQNEPLKESD
+68 LNQNEPMKESD

-128 NVDIQAD
+128 NIDIQTD

-493 NVDDLNKTI
+493 NVDALNKTI

-521 KSIDDTKNELNTTID
+521 KSIEDTKNELNTTID
-536 TKVTELNKTITAL
+536 TKVTELNQTITAL
-549 DQKLSA
+549 DQKLTA

-579 NAETDIKNINQQITD
+579 NAEASITNINQQITD
-594 LTAKYDTAIQKLW
+594 LTSKYDTAIQKLW
-607 DQVNVNSA
+607 DQVNTNSA

-654 SNVTYTFTHEYL
+654 SNVTYTFTHKYL

-683 PTYSINSSAGTI
+683 PTYSTNASAGTI

-722 GKDAAV
+722 GKNAAV
-728 SHSDDSEKPVAD
+728 AHSDDLERPVAD
-740 EPKNDTA
+740 EPENDTA
-747 ADTEIESQ
+747 KEPESQ
-755 DVTGHKENE
+755 VQDLTGHKENE
-764 DSKDTYSTLN
+764 DSKNTYSTLN

>member
-1 MLTKFYERGMIM
+1 M
-13 KIKKIDKS
+13 KIKKLDRS

-27 SRKILLSAVLMVALV
+27 VVLMITLV
-42 CGVIFYTMQK
+42 CGVIFYTVQK

-68 LNQNEPLKESD
+68 LNQNEPMKESD

-128 NVDIQAD
+128 NIDIQAD

-181 KALNALDNSNQT
+181 KALNALDNSNQS

-521 KSIDDTKNELNTTID
+521 KSIEDTKNELNTTID
-536 TKVTELNKTITAL
+536 TKVTELNQTITAL

-579 NAETDIKNINQQITD
+579 NAEASITNINQQITD
-594 LTAKYDTAIQKLW
+594 LTSKYDTAIQKLW
-607 DQVNVNSA
+607 DQVNTNSA

-654 SNVTYTFTHEYL
+654 SNVTYTFTHKYL

-683 PTYSINSSAGTI
+683 PTYSTNASAGTI

-722 GKDAAV
+722 GKNAAV
-728 SHSDDSEKPVAD
+728 AHSDDLERPVAD
-740 EPKNDTA
+740 EPENDTA
-747 ADTEIESQ
+747 KEPESQ
-755 DVTGHKENE
+755 VQDLTGHKENE
-764 DSKDTYSTLN
+764 DSKNTYSTLN

>member
-13 KIKKIDKS
+13 KIKKLDK
-21 RKILLS
+21 

-290 AKADEETKKQ
+290 AKSDEETKKQ

-482 NLDDLNKTISN
+482 NLDDLNKTISD

-502 AGNKT
+502 ADNKT

-536 TKVTELNKTITAL
+536 TKVTELNQTITAL

-607 DQVNVNSA
+607 DQVNANSA

-683 PTYSINSSAGTI
+683 PIYSTNSSAGTI

-722 GKDAAV
+722 GKNAAAT
-728 SHSDDSEKPVAD
+728 HSDDSEKSAVVD
-740 EPKNDTA
+740 SKDDITKEP
-747 ADTEIESQ
+747 ESQVQ
-755 DVTGHKENE
+755 DVTGHKEDE

>member
-1 MLTKFYERGMIM
+1 M
-13 KIKKIDKS
+13 KIKKLD
-21 RKILLS
+21 R
-27 SRKILLSAVLMVALV
+27 SRKILLSAVLTVAMV
-42 CGVIFYTMQK
+42 CGVLFYTMQK

-68 LNQNEPLKESD
+68 LNQNEPMKESD

-113 LNAVVKTLNDTVDAG
+113 LNAVVKTLNDTADAG
-128 NVDIQAD
+128 NIDIQAD

-181 KALNALDNSNQT
+181 KALNALDNSNQS

-240 NKKTGDRLTKDV
+240 NKKTGDRLTREV
-252 SDIQDI
+252 TDIQKI
-258 LDSITSTQNECLS
+258 LDDLMNTQNECMS
-271 QVKTALANIKT
+271 QIKTALTNIKT

-290 AKADEETKKQ
+290 AKSDQETKKQ
-300 LKEITNN
+300 LQEISSN
-307 ITSVTTQIDKTQQQ
+307 ITDVTTQIDKTQQQ
-321 FTNLL
+321 FTNIL
-326 NTKVKNLTDSQEALK
+326 NQKVKNLTDSQEALK

-408 SLTKII
+408 SLNKII
-414 QQNVTQL
+414 QQNITQL
-421 TENMS
+421 TQNMTS
-426 STKSELQQKIDKNY
+426 NKSELQQKIDKNY
-440 TDITNKQDADKKEL
+440 TEIINKQNADRKEL
-454 SDKQDADKAELN
+454 SDKQNADKAELN

-482 NLDDLNKTISN
+482 NLDDLNKTIGD

-502 AGNKT
+502 ATNKT
-507 ELSNKIDK
+507 ELSTKINK

-521 KSIDDTKNELNTTID
+521 KSINDTKTELSTTID
-536 TKVTELNKTITAL
+536 TKVTELNQTITAL
-549 DQKLSA
+549 DQKLTA

-579 NAETDIKNINQQITD
+579 NAEASIININQQITD

-607 DQVNVNSA
+607 DQVNINSA

-683 PTYSINSSAGTI
+683 PTYQVNSDAGTL

-722 GKDAAV
+722 GKDAAAT
-728 SHSDDSEKPVAD
+728 HSDDSEKSVVD

-747 ADTEIESQ
+747 KEPESQ
-755 DVTGHKENE
+755 APDLTGHQENE

>member
-1 MLTKFYERGMIM
+1 MLIKFYERGMIM
-13 KIKKIDKS
+13 KIKKID
-21 RKILLS
+21 R
-27 SRKILLSAVLMVALV
+27 SRKILLSAVLTVAMV
-42 CGVIFYTMQK
+42 CGVLFYTMQK

-68 LNQNEPLKESD
+68 LNQNEPMKESD

-128 NVDIQAD
+128 NIDIQAD

-230 ETELLAQIHY
+230 KTELLAQIHY

-521 KSIDDTKNELNTTID
+521 KSIEDTKNELNTTID
-536 TKVTELNKTITAL
+536 TKVTELNQTITAL

-579 NAETDIKNINQQITD
+579 NAEASITNINQQITD
-594 LTAKYDTAIQKLW
+594 LTSKYDTAIQKLW
-607 DQVNVNSA
+607 DQVNTNSA

-654 SNVTYTFTHEYL
+654 SNVTYTFTHKYL

-683 PTYSINSSAGTI
+683 PTYSTNASAGTI
-695 TITIPASQAQ
+695 TITMPASQAQ

-722 GKDAAV
+722 GKNAAV
-728 SHSDDSEKPVAD
+728 AHSDDLERPVAD
-740 EPKNDTA
+740 EPENDTA
-747 ADTEIESQ
+747 KEPESQ
-755 DVTGHKENE
+755 VQDLTGHKENE
-764 DSKDTYSTLN
+764 DSKNTYSTLN

>member
-1 MLTKFYERGMIM
+1 M
-13 KIKKIDKS
+13 KIKKLDRS

-27 SRKILLSAVLMVALV
+27 VVLMITLV
-42 CGVIFYTMQK
+42 CGVIFYTVQK

-68 LNQNEPLKESD
+68 LNQNEPMKESD

-128 NVDIQAD
+128 NIDIQAD

-454 SDKQDADKAELN
+454 SDKQDANKAELN

-493 NVDDLNKTI
+493 NVDALNKTI

-521 KSIDDTKNELNTTID
+521 KSIEDTKNELNTTID
-536 TKVTELNKTITAL
+536 TKVTELNQTITAL

-607 DQVNVNSA
+607 DQVNANSA

-654 SNVTYTFTHEYL
+654 SNATYTFTHEYL

-695 TITIPASQAQ
+695 TIKIPASQAQ

-728 SHSDDSEKPVAD
+728 SHSDDSEKSVVD

-747 ADTEIESQ
+747 KEPESQ
-755 DVTGHKENE
+755 AQDLTGHKENE

>member
-1 MLTKFYERGMIM
+1 M
-13 KIKKIDKS
+13 KIKKLD
-21 RKILLS
+21 R
-27 SRKILLSAVLMVALV
+27 SRKILLSAVLTVAMV
-42 CGVIFYTMQK
+42 CGVLFYTMQK

-68 LNQNEPLKESD
+68 LNQNEPMKESD

-113 LNAVVKTLNDTVDAG
+113 LNAVVKTLNDTADAG
-128 NVDIQAD
+128 NIDIQAD

-181 KALNALDNSNQT
+181 KALNALDNSNQS

-211 TSSQIHAV
+211 TSYQIHAV

-240 NKKTGDRLTKDV
+240 NKKTGDRLTREV
-252 SDIQDI
+252 TDIQKI
-258 LDSITSTQNECLS
+258 LDDLMNTQNECMS
-271 QVKTALANIKT
+271 QIKTALTNIKT

-290 AKADEETKKQ
+290 AKSDQETKKQ
-300 LKEITNN
+300 LQEISSN
-307 ITSVTTQIDKTQQQ
+307 ITDVTTQIDKTQQQ
-321 FTNLL
+321 FTNIL
-326 NTKVKNLTDSQEALK
+326 NQKVKNLTDSQEALK

-408 SLTKII
+408 SLNKII
-414 QQNVTQL
+414 QQNITQL
-421 TENMS
+421 TQNMTS
-426 STKSELQQKIDKNY
+426 NKSELQQKIDKNY
-440 TDITNKQDADKKEL
+440 TEIINKQNADRKEL
-454 SDKQDADKAELN
+454 SDKQNADKAELN

-482 NLDDLNKTISN
+482 NLDDLNKTIGD

-502 AGNKT
+502 ATNKT
-507 ELSNKIDK
+507 ELSTKINK

-521 KSIDDTKNELNTTID
+521 KSINDTKTELSTTID
-536 TKVTELNKTITAL
+536 TKVTELNQTITAL
-549 DQKLSA
+549 DQKLTA

-579 NAETDIKNINQQITD
+579 NAEASIININQQITD

-607 DQVNVNSA
+607 DQVNINSA

-683 PTYSINSSAGTI
+683 PTYQVNSDAGTL

-722 GKDAAV
+722 GKDAAAT
-728 SHSDDSEKPVAD
+728 HSDDSEKSVVD

-747 ADTEIESQ
+747 KEPESQ
-755 DVTGHKENE
+755 APDLTGHQENE

>member
-13 KIKKIDKS
+13 KIKKLDK
-21 RKILLS
+21 

-181 KALNALDNSNQT
+181 KALNALDNSNQS
-193 LKKTVSAINN
+193 LKKTVNAINN

-271 QVKTALANIKT
+271 QVKTALTNIQT

-321 FTNLL
+321 FTNIL
-326 NTKVKNLTDSQEALK
+326 NQKVKNLTDSQEALK

-408 SLTKII
+408 SLNKII
-414 QQNVTQL
+414 QQNITQL
-421 TENMS
+421 TQNMTS
-426 STKSELQQKIDKNY
+426 NKSELQQRIDKNY
-440 TDITNKQDADKKEL
+440 TEMTNKQNADKKEL
-454 SDKQDADKAELN
+454 SDKQNADKAELN

-475 LQQQISK
+475 LQQQISE
-482 NLDDLNKTISN
+482 NLDDLNKTIGD

-502 AGNKT
+502 ATNKT
-507 ELSNKIDK
+507 ELSAKINK

-521 KSIDDTKNELNTTID
+521 KSINDTKTELSTTID
-536 TKVTELNKTITAL
+536 TKVTELNQTITTL

-555 SIDDTNASLAQTKA
+555 SIDDTNASLTQTKA

-579 NAETDIKNINQQITD
+579 NSETAIGNINQQITD

-607 DQVNVNSA
+607 DQVNTNSA

-654 SNVTYTFTHEYL
+654 SNVTYTFTHKYL

-683 PTYSINSSAGTI
+683 PTYSTNASAGTI

-716 LIDDDK
+716 LIDDDT
-722 GKDAAV
+722 GKNAAV
-728 SHSDDSEKPVAD
+728 AHSDDSEKPVAD

-747 ADTEIESQ
+747 KEPESQ
-755 DVTGHKENE
+755 VQDLTGHKENE